1 MAHSEMKSLSA
12 EVGRSAMQDYELSQ
26 IQECM
31 KPAAGTIK
39 HSVTRFI
46 AMLSVSSVHAS
57 ASSFPEENQLLAF
70 FPFLALSMISS
81 LLVPPLPKHL

>member
-26 IQECM
+26 IQEYM

-39 HSVTRFI
+39 H
-46 AMLSVSSVHAS
+46 
-57 ASSFPEENQLLAF
+57 
-70 FPFLALSMISS
+70 
-81 LLVPPLPKHL
+81 

>member
-1 MAHSEMKSLSA
+1 MTQSEMAHSEMKSLSA
-12 EVGRSAMQDYELSQ
+12 EVGMQDYDLSQ

-31 KPAAGTIK
+31 KPAAGSIK

-57 ASSFPEENQLLAF
+57 ASSFPKE
-70 FPFLALSMISS
+70 ISF
-81 LLVPPLPKHL
+81 